1 MNQPFKGYSKIKER
15 NMDLYKDLGQAI
27 QDNISDKW
35 EKVIVKIESSLNKM
49 CSFQTE
55 YTLASS
61 EKKELKFPLLTAND
75 LMDSVF
81 ELQDSMSPEH
91 KWNKAIYTL
100 EKNGHFDMT
109 FEWDQALQDEW
120 DKN

>member
-1 MNQPFKGYSKIKER
+1 
-15 NMDLYKDLGQAI
+15 MDFYKDLGQAI
-27 QDNISDKW
+27 QNNISDNW
-35 EKVIVKIESSLNKM
+35 DTVIVKIESSL
-49 CSFQTE
+49 QAE
-55 YTLASS
+55 YTLSS
-61 EKKELKFPLLTAND
+61 FEKKELKFPLLTVNT

-81 ELQDSMSPEH
+81 ELQASMSPEH

-120 DKN
+120 DNA